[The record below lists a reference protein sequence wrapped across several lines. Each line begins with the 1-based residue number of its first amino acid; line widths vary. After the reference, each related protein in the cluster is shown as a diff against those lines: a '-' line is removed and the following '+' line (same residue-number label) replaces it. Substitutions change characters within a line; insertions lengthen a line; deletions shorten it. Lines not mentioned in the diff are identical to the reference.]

1 MFRIFL
7 FEMYFFI
14 FELFLLDR
22 VILEILKND
31 RVNVQIDI
39 VQEEIANFYSRY
51 IYEVKIEVIKNH

>member
-1 MFRIFL
+1 
-7 FEMYFFI
+7 MYFFI